1 MKKIKVLK
9 YKKPELSIILPCF
22 NESKNLKKIF
32 KRIQF
37 INKNY
42 QIFIEYIFV
51 DNGSK
56 DETHHLIKMFAAK
69 SILQNIK
76 LIKIKKNI
84 GYGNGIYKGMLTAKG
99 FYITWTHADLQ
110 SDILD
115 CIFALTKIKK
125 FSGKIFIKGKRIN
138 RNKFDSFFTKIMSLF
153 IRLYLGYN
161 LEDINGQPKL
171 FDKNFKRLIKKPP
184 KDFSFDLF
192 CLILAK
198 KNNYSL
204 KTIDVNFGKRVFGTA
219 KGGGS
224 IFGKIKLS
232 LKTFL
237 YILRI
242 K

>member
-1 MKKIKVLK
+1 MKKIKTLK

-56 DETHHLIKMFAAK
+56 DETHHLIKMFAAE

-84 GYGNGIYKGMLTAKG
+84 GYGNGIYKGILTAKG

-224 IFGKIKLS
+224 ILGKIKLS

>member
-56 DETHHLIKMFAAK
+56 DETHHLIKMFAAE

-171 FDKNFKRLIKKPP
+171 FAKNFKRLIKKPP

-224 IFGKIKLS
+224 ILGKIKLS